1 MTPLHRE
8 HFQRRKHENK
18 LHTDAEAESR
28 RTTGCVQN
36 NESGF
41 PWLSRTFLCAFFSNF
56 HDHLCPFSST
66 V

>member
-1 MTPLHRE
+1 MKVYKLLNICKTIKVIANMTPLHRE

-41 PWLSRTFLCAFFSNF
+41 P
-56 HDHLCPFSST
+56 
-66 V
+66 